1 MKKNILREILF
12 IGTIFLSANLIG
24 QENKAI
30 QWPDGN
36 TMAISL
42 TWDDARDSQVLV
54 GTPILDK
61 YEVKATFYVVPD
73 SVKREL
79 KGWKSAVLNGHE
91 IGNHSIVHPCSGN
104 YPWSRDNALEDYSL
118 NRMRIELIKANVEIE
133 KLLGVTPTEFAYPCG
148 QTYVGRGKKTKSY
161 VPVIREL
168 FSTGRTWRDEA
179 SNDPNYGDFARLTGV
194 QMDGKDFK
202 SIKSE
207 IEYAREHG
215 QWLILAGHEIGHK
228 DMKTGLLGLLTNI
241 EMLEELLDYIKNPA
255 NKIWT
260 APVGEIASYIKANK
274 IN

>member
-1 MKKNILREILF
+1 MKKLILLLYTIL
-12 IGTIFLSANLIG
+12 ISSISCTKD

-61 YEVKATFYVVPD
+61 YDVKATFYVLPS
-73 SVKREL
+73 SVEREL
-79 KGWKSAVLNGHE
+79 EGWKSAVLNGHE
-91 IGNHSIVHPCSGN
+91 IGNHTLLHPCSES
-104 YPWSRDNALEDYSL
+104 YPWSRDNAIEDYSL
-118 NRMRIELIKANVEIE
+118 NRMRKELIKANVEIE

-148 QTYVGRGKKTKSY
+148 NTYLGRDKKTKSY

-168 FSTGRTWRDEA
+168 FSTGRTFADIS
-179 SNDPNYGDFARLTGV
+179 SNDLDLDVARLSCV
-194 QMDGKDFK
+194 IMDDKDFK
-202 SIKSE
+202 SIKSQ
-207 IEYAREHG
+207 IEQSRKQG
-215 QWLILAGHEIGHK
+215 KWLILGGHEIGHK
-228 DMKTGLLGLLTNI
+228 EIKIDYLTNT
-241 EMLEELLDYIKNPA
+241 EMLAELLDYIKNPA

-274 IN
+274 KNLIR

>member
-61 YEVKATFYVVPD
+61 YEVKATFYVIPS
-73 SVKREL
+73 SVEREL
-79 KGWKSAVLNGHE
+79 EGWKSAVLNGHE
-91 IGNHSIVHPCSGN
+91 IGNHSLLHPCTES
-104 YPWSRDNALEDYSL
+104 YLWSRDNAIEDYSL
-118 NRMRIELIKANVEIE
+118 KRMRKELIKANVEIE

-148 QTYVGRGKKTKSY
+148 QTYLGRGKKTKSY
-161 VPVIREL
+161 VPVVRKL
-168 FSTGRTWRDEA
+168 FSTGRAFDDIS
-179 SNDPNYGDFARLTGV
+179 SNDLKDPDLDLARLSCV
-194 QMDGKDFK
+194 IMDDKDFK
-202 SIKSE
+202 SIKSQ
-207 IEYAREHG
+207 IEHAREQG
-215 QWLILAGHEIGHK
+215 KWLILGGHEIGHI
-228 DMKTGLLGLLTNI
+228 DIKTDYLTNI

-274 IN
+274 KN